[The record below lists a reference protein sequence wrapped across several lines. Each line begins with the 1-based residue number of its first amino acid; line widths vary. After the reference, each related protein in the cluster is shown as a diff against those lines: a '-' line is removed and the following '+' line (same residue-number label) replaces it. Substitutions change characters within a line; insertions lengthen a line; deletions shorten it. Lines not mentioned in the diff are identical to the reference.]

1 MSILA
6 WSHELS
12 VQITSIDLEHRRL
25 FDLLKKLYDA
35 IVVGCSRATL
45 NTIVT
50 DLLKVAEGHFENE
63 EALMKDHGYP
73 GYASHLAEHEKIA
86 EGVKTLVAALTAGKL
101 VDKPDIALLPA
112 QWLYSHIRSHDKLYM
127 HFLMQSMG
135 GNEQRMEKVPVSA
148 EAAP

>member
-6 WSHELS
+6 WSQELS
-12 VQITSIDLEHRRL
+12 VQIASIDLEHRRL
-25 FDLLKKLYDA
+25 FDLLKKLHDA

-50 DLLKVAEGHFENE
+50 ELLNAAEVHFENE
-63 EALMKDHGYP
+63 ETLMKDHGYP

-86 EGVKTLVAALTAGKL
+86 KGVKTLVAALTAGKL

-127 HFLMQSMG
+127 HFLTQSMG
-135 GNEQRMEKVPVSA
+135 ANEQRMEKVP
-148 EAAP
+148 APVETAP